1 MSALE
6 RFVQARRFRARAAEY
21 FELAADEIGLDVRAR
36 YLAIAD
42 HYTAL
47 ADHELRSDRL
57 ERKKRL
63 EEMSA
68 ARDKRAGRD
77 RSAER
82 ERGAERDWGAAAAR
96 AQSVDPRSI
105 DPRSIN
111 SRSIDLPSPDPRSID
126 PTSSRVPPPVKL
138 RVIQGQI
145 QGQLGDTRK
154 LPPSPPPLSGSL
166 QARLARRKYSRHG
179 W

>member
-6 RFVQARRFRARAAEY
+6 RFEQARRFRARAAEY

-82 ERGAERDWGAAAAR
+82 ERGAARDWGAAAAR
-96 AQSVDPRSI
+96 AQSIDPRSI

-111 SRSIDLPSPDPRSID
+111 PQSID
-126 PTSSRVPPPVKL
+126 PTSSRAPPPVKL
-138 RVIQGQI
+138 RVIQGQVQGQV
-145 QGQLGDTRK
+145 QGQLSDTRK
-154 LPPSPPPLSGSL
+154 QPPSPLPLSGSL

>member
-6 RFVQARRFRARAAEY
+6 RFVRARRFRARAADY
-21 FELAADEIGLDVRAR
+21 FELAADEVGLDIRAR
-36 YLAIAD
+36 YLAVAD

-63 EEMSA
+63 EEMGA

-77 RSAER
+77 RVAERDRFAERDRVAER
-82 ERGAERDWGAAAAR
+82 ERGAERDWNAAAAR
-96 AQSVDPRSI
+96 AQSVDA
-105 DPRSIN
+105 
-111 SRSIDLPSPDPRSID
+111 
-126 PTSSRVPPPVKL
+126 TSFRAPPPVKL
-138 RVIQGQI
+138 RVIQGQA
-145 QGQLGDTRK
+145 GDSRK
-154 LPPSPPPLSGSL
+154 QPQPPTPLSGSIL
-166 QARLARRKYSRHG
+166 ARPVRRKYSRHA

>member
-6 RFVQARRFRARAAEY
+6 RFVRARRFRARAADY
-21 FELAADEIGLDVRAR
+21 FELAADEVGLDVRAR

-63 EEMSA
+63 EEMCA

-77 RSAER
+77 RSAEQDR
-82 ERGAERDWGAAAAR
+82 SAAAR
-96 AQSVDPRSI
+96 LQNTA
-105 DPRSIN
+105 
-111 SRSIDLPSPDPRSID
+111 
-126 PTSSRVPPPVKL
+126 PTPLRALLPVKL
-138 RVIQGQI
+138 RVIQGQAS
-145 QGQLGDTRK
+145 DTRK
-154 LPPSPPPLSGSL
+154 QPQSPAALIGSA
-166 QARLARRKYSRHG
+166 QARLARRKYSRHA

>member
-21 FELAADEIGLDVRAR
+21 FELAADEVGLDVRAR

-47 ADHELRSDRL
+47 ADHELRSDKL

-63 EEMSA
+63 EEMRD
-68 ARDKRAGRD
+68 ARDRRTGRDRTVERDRIALRD

-82 ERGAERDWGAAAAR
+82 DTGAPVASAPIADVM
-96 AQSVDPRSI
+96 SVPA
-105 DPRSIN
+105 PA
-111 SRSIDLPSPDPRSID
+111 
-126 PTSSRVPPPVKL
+126 PVKL
-138 RVIQGQI
+138 RVIQG
-145 QGQLGDTRK
+145 LASDTRK
-154 LPPSPPPLSGSL
+154 QPQSPAALIGSA